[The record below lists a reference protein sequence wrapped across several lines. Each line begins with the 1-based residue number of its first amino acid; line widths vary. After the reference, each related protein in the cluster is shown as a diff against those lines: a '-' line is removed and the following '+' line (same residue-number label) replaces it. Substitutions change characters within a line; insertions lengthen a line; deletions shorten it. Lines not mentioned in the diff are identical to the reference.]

1 MSQGPDA
8 CGCCGITP
16 ADPGISNPPGLSA
29 IAYRSGTHGTVLR
42 RMLAALGSLLPN
54 LDPAASDDPA
64 VALLDA
70 WATVADVVTFYQER
84 IANEGF
90 LRTATERRSVLE
102 LAREIGYELRPGVAA
117 TTYLDFR
124 IQEPAAA
131 PPAPGPAAPTSAVVA
146 QGTRVLSVPAQG
158 KLPQPFE
165 TAQELTA
172 RASLNEI
179 PLRTRTKQTLHTNLT
194 ELYLAGVTTG
204 LHPGDPI
211 IIVEKTRRPGVP
223 ANWAF
228 RTVLSVQPKPT
239 SAPDASPAT
248 LVTLD
253 QGLASGFTH
262 PQVYAF
268 GVRAAIFGF
277 NAPDWPT
284 MPENFRRK
292 YATAYNTAHS
302 GGGATKNSADW
313 PGFALPDP
321 WLPAGEIDLDAVYPA
336 LTKDSFL
343 VLRQPGVTDE
353 LYRVQ
358 DAVPS
363 ARAEFA
369 INAKATRVTLNP
381 QTGLGAFARRRVT
394 VHAVT
399 RKLKLAKKPIGGTVS
414 GLTLRLAAPARLT
427 AGQPVLIT
435 GSAGGHQEVQAA
447 QVAAVN
453 GTRITLAD
461 ALPSAHPLDRES
473 VRIAGNVVLATHGE
487 TVADEVLGSGDGTAT
502 NQRFTLRKPNLT
514 HVAARQPSGVADS
527 LEILVDGV
535 RWTEVT
541 SLYPAGPHDRVY
553 VVRIADDATATVIFG
568 DGVHGARLPT
578 GQENVHA
585 RYRSGIGPDG
595 NLDTHALTLLPQRPL
610 GVGTVDNPVPS
621 TGGTAPESLADARTN
636 APLTVLTLDRV
647 VSLSD
652 YEDYARGFG
661 GIAKAQAVPLPGG
674 AVPTVF
680 ITVAGPSGTEVP
692 QQPALDDLLGALD
705 TIRDH
710 AAAVRAASFDPVEF
724 RLAVQILVD
733 PARVFADVRAAV
745 RQALA
750 TGLSADHRSFGQPV
764 TAAEIITATQAV
776 DGVVAARLTE
786 LRLANPNP
794 TGPKIVDPL
803 TAPEAHRDPVAGDP
817 DQVQPAGLLLLA
829 ADMPEV
835 EEWTP

>member
-1 MSQGPDA
+1 MSQGTDA

-16 ADPGISNPPGLSA
+16 ADPGVSNPPGLSA

-42 RMLAALGSLLPN
+42 RMLAALGSRLPS

-117 TTYLDFR
+117 ATYLDFR
-124 IQEPAAA
+124 IKEPAAA
-131 PPAPGPAAPTSAVVA
+131 APAPGPAAPTSAVVA

-165 TAQELTA
+165 TAQEFTA
-172 RASLNEI
+172 QASLNEI
-179 PLRTRTKQTLHTNLT
+179 PLRTRTKQKLSRDLT

-204 LHPGDPI
+204 LHPGDPVI
-211 IIVEKTRRPGVP
+211 VVEKTPQPGVP
-223 ANWAF
+223 AHWKF
-228 RTVLSVQPKPT
+228 RTVLSVQPQPT
-239 SAPDASPAT
+239 SAPDASAAT

-253 QGLASGFTH
+253 KRLGRTFQD
-262 PQVYAF
+262 PEVYAF
-268 GVRAAIFGF
+268 GLRAAIFGY
-277 NAPDWPT
+277 NAPDWPA
-284 MPENFRRK
+284 MSDNFRSD
-292 YATAYNTAHS
+292 YAAAYKKAH
-302 GGGATKNSADW
+302 GGNPAKTDVDW
-313 PGFALPDP
+313 PGFNLPD
-321 WLPAGEIDLDAVYPA
+321 LGQPAVEGAIDLDAVYPEVA
-336 LTKDSFL
+336 RDSLL
-343 VLRQPGVTDE
+343 VLRQAGRQR
-353 LYRVQ
+353 LYRVV

-369 INAKATRVTLNP
+369 ISAKTTHVTLDRH
-381 QTGLGAFARRRVT
+381 TGLDGFDRRKVT

-399 RKLKLAKKPIGGTVS
+399 RKLNLAKKPIGGTVS
-414 GLTLRLAAPARLT
+414 GRELRLAAPAPLT
-427 AGQPVLIT
+427 DGQPVLIT
-435 GSAGGHQEVQAA
+435 GSAGGLPEARAA
-447 QVAAVN
+447 QVAAVA
-453 GTRITLAD
+453 GTRITLVD
-461 ALPSAHPLDRES
+461 PLPVAHALDRQS

-487 TVADEVLGSGDGTAT
+487 TVADEVLGSGDGTAA

-527 LEILVDGV
+527 LEILVDHV
-535 RWTEVT
+535 RWTEVP
-541 SLYPAGPHDRVY
+541 SLFPAGPHDRVY

-595 NLDTHALTLLPQRPL
+595 NLDAHALTLLPQRPL
-610 GVGTVDNPVPS
+610 GVATVDNPVPS

-661 GIAKAQAVPLPGG
+661 GIAKAQAVSLPGG

-680 ITVAGPSGTEVP
+680 ITVAGPGGTEVP
-692 QQPALDDLLGALD
+692 QQPTLDDLLGALD
-705 TIRDH
+705 TIRDR
-710 AAAVRAASFDPVEF
+710 AAAVRAASFDPIEF
-724 RLAVQILVD
+724 RLAVQILAD
-733 PARVFADVRAAV
+733 PARVFADVQAAV

-750 TGLSADHRSFGQPV
+750 TGWSADHRSFGQPV
-764 TAAEIITATQAV
+764 TAAEIIAATQAV

-786 LRLANPNP
+786 LQLAKPEP
-794 TGPKIVDPL
+794 AHREIVDL
-803 TAPEAHRDPVAGDP
+803 TAPEAHRDPVPDDL
-817 DQVQPAGLLLLA
+817 DQVQPTGLLVLA
-829 ADMPEV
+829 PGMPKV
-835 EEWTP
+835 AEWTP